1 MFDGLARGDFD
12 KAYRKAF
19 MRKLTTF
26 LNRNS
31 NELLEYDQVRQT
43 LPFQGQR
50 DLGMQTIPL
59 DKIVG
64 SVGRYRDFDRA
75 FLPTQRRTSSR
86 WISISRARYEDKEL
100 PAIDVYKVGDVYFVR
115 DGNHRV
121 SVAREREQQYIDA
134 YVTEIDIPIA
144 LTPDMDLQAVI
155 EKKDYAEFMKQTNL
169 LRLRP
174 EADVELSLKMEYG
187 RLLNHI
193 DAHRYYMSMDR
204 GYEVPYDEAVA
215 SWYDETYL
223 PLVKT
228 IQEQGLDKDLPN
240 YSLADLYLIVSEYQ
254 WLLRHEEGEEA
265 VDAVAAKLSEVYV
278 EKEVR
283 DILRYMR
290 RRDWISQTILD
301 QEHQAFLATTDLAQV
316 RPGLDVLLSFPGK
329 YRNLLRHI
337 QNHQY
342 FMALERQADV
352 PYDEAVAS
360 FFDNIFQPLKELL
373 HDPDLIAEFPRRTE
387 DDLVLWV
394 LDHRQDLVQALDNL
408 PRPSGE
414 EDPGD

>member
-1 MFDGLARGDFD
+1 MFDGLARDDFD

-19 MRKLTTF
+19 FRKLTAF

-31 NELLEYDQVRQT
+31 NELLEYDEVRRQ
-43 LPFQGQR
+43 LPFQGQH
-50 DLGMQTIPL
+50 DMGMQTIPL

-75 FLPTQRRTSSR
+75 FLPIQRQTSDR

-100 PAIDVYKVGDVYFVR
+100 PAIDVYKIGDVYFVR

-121 SVAREREQQYIDA
+121 SVAREREQLYIDA

-174 EADVELSLKMEYG
+174 DADVELSLKMEYG
-187 RLLNHI
+187 RLLSHI
-193 DAHRYYMSMDR
+193 DTHRYYMSMER
-204 GYEVPYDEAVA
+204 GYEVPYEEAVA
-215 SWYDETYL
+215 SWYDNTYL
-223 PLVKT
+223 PLVHT
-228 IQEQGLDKDLPN
+228 IREQGLLRDLPN
-240 YSLADLYLIVSEYQ
+240 YTSADLYLIVSEYQ

-265 VDAVAAKLSEVYV
+265 IDAVAAKLSEIYV
-278 EKEVR
+278 EKEVSE
-283 DILRYMR
+283 ILRYMR
-290 RRDWISQTILD
+290 RRNWISQTILD
-301 QEHQAFLATTDLAQV
+301 QEHQSFLETTNLGAV
-316 RPGLDVLLSFPGK
+316 RPGQDVLLSFPGK

-337 QNHQY
+337 SFHQY
-342 FMALERQADV
+342 YMALNQQRDV
-352 PYDEAVAS
+352 PYEEAVAS
-360 FFDNIFQPLKELL
+360 FFSTIYEPLKELL

-394 LDHRQDLVQALDNL
+394 MDHRQDLVQALDNL
-408 PRPSGE
+408 PGPPADE
-414 EDPGD
+414 A